1 MSITKFATKVLPVVG
16 VGLFLASTGAST
28 AQAELIYGLT
38 TDNNLFSFDSATPGT
53 ILTGSFISGLQ
64 ANESIVGID
73 TRPNPAA
80 SAGVIFG
87 VGSTGRVYTLNPTN
101 GAATLVGGPITPQ
114 LNGTSFDI
122 DFNPTVDRFRIV
134 SDADQNLRVD
144 PNTGAVTNIDGA
156 IAYSVGTPN
165 PNIAGIAYTNNLA
178 GATSTVLYAIDAGND
193 QLNTMNANVGTLT
206 PVSSLKDSLGNAIDV
221 SGLLGFDVSGGS
233 GVAYVALQQGGNG
246 YSQFSAINLATGG
259 LTNIT
264 GSATSGLIGG
274 GLFVRDIT
282 VVPEPASLGLA
293 GVAAFG
299 LIARR
304 RRA

>member
-1 MSITKFATKVLPVVG
+1 MSITKFAAKVLPVAG
-16 VGLFLASTGAST
+16 VGLFLASTAAST
-28 AQAELIYGLT
+28 ARAELIYGLT

-64 ANESIVGID
+64 PNESIVGID
-73 TRPNPAA
+73 MRPNPIAN
-80 SAGVIFG
+80 AGVIFG
-87 VGSTGRVYTLNPTN
+87 VGSTGRVYTLNPSN

-134 SDADQNLRVD
+134 SDADQNLRID
-144 PNTGAVTNIDGA
+144 PNTGLVTNVDGT
-156 IAYSVGTPN
+156 IAYTGGTPN
-165 PNIAGIAYTNNLA
+165 PNIAGIAYTNNVA

-193 QLNTMNANVGTLT
+193 QLNTMNANLGTLT
-206 PVSSLKDSLGNAIDV
+206 AVSGLKDSLGNPIDV

-233 GVAYVALQQGGNG
+233 GVAYVAIQQGGNG
-246 YSQFSAINLATGG
+246 YSQFSAINLATGN
-259 LTNIT
+259 LLNIT
-264 GSATSGLIGG
+264 GSPTSGLIGG
-274 GLFVRDIT
+274 GLFVRDLT
-282 VVPEPASLGLA
+282 VVPEPATLGLA